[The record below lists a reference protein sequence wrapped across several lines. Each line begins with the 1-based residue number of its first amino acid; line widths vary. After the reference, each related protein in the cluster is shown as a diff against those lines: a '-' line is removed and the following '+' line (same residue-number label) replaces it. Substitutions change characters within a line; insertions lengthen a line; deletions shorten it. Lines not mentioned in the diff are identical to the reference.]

1 MPFSAKR
8 QHAPLWK
15 RILAYVVDA
24 MIIAVLL
31 SPLPSIR
38 ITNFILDMAIVRS
51 LLTVFLVGSILA
63 VLYFA
68 LLEFYVGQTIGKLVF
83 SLAIASEGKALNFSQ
98 VLLRNVPKFSS
109 LLLIIDSLPIIL
121 GRSHQRF
128 FERISHTEVVQWE
141 R

>member
-1 MPFSAKR
+1 MPFSAKK

-38 ITNFILDMAIVRS
+38 ITSFILDMAIVRS
-51 LLTVFLVGSILA
+51 LLTVFLVGSILT